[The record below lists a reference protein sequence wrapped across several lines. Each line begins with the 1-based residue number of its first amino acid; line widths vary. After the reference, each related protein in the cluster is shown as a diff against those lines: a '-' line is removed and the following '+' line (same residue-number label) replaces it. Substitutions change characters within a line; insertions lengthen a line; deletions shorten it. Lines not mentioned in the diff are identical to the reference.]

1 MTFLEFPI
9 KRYPFT
15 LVAFLGLIALG
26 VYAFNSIARSEDPY
40 FPIPAFVISAVLPGG
55 DPVEMERLISKPI
68 EDRLAELDDIKRI
81 DSTSSDGLAVIV
93 PEFIAG
99 VDVERKYEEIV
110 REINALRPDLPAE
123 IVKLEI
129 RKVNPG
135 LVNIVQMAL
144 VSEDAPYAELEDLAR
159 TLKELRYA
167 FKVYSKY
174 RDRRKVTVFGS
185 ARTSREHAEYAAAE
199 DVGRL
204 LVGIVRGLAAE

>member
-40 FPIPAFVISAVLPGG
+40 FPIPAFVISAILPGG

-110 REINALRPDLPAE
+110 REINALRPDL
-123 IVKLEI
+123 
-129 RKVNPG
+129 
-135 LVNIVQMAL
+135 
-144 VSEDAPYAELEDLAR
+144 
-159 TLKELRYA
+159 
-167 FKVYSKY
+167 
-174 RDRRKVTVFGS
+174 
-185 ARTSREHAEYAAAE
+185 
-199 DVGRL
+199 
-204 LVGIVRGLAAE
+204 